1 MNHYVSLL
9 LQLSAAKRKL
19 AELFQSEGF
28 GRENQPAIAI
38 AAHESIPS
46 DQTDIRSDKPGNPFE
61 KTVGSTGLF
70 VIGFRHGQ
78 VSQAK

>member
-46 DQTDIRSDKPGNPFE
+46 DQTGIRQTRKSFRE
-61 KTVGSTGLF
+61 TVGSTGLF